1 MCCDELMIKLPEYVT
16 KAMKALNNSGYECY
30 VVGGAIRSAVLNM
43 PVHDYDLTTDAL
55 PSQMKT
61 VFHDWHTFDTGIQH
75 GTITVLSD
83 HQPLE
88 ITTYRKDCTYQD
100 HRHPDA
106 VQFTSSIEE
115 DCSRRDFTV
124 NAFCYSEEHGFLDF
138 FHGMEDIKHKV
149 IRCIGDPY
157 RRFDEDALRILRA
170 IRFASQLNFT
180 IEDKTAEAILELK
193 DTLSYVSMERINEE
207 FTKYISSSGCAPLF
221 IPYMP
226 VFTVFLPELS
236 TLSEEEKKAVTER
249 LSFSDSCMPVRMAIL
264 LSSSC
269 FDNPRSILKRM
280 KFSNNEIKEISQLV
294 SFKDKPVNTLT
305 DVRRLKRD
313 LNIPFEEYIAF
324 KEGMYQCRYTKARE
338 YDKQIEDNNLCCT
351 LKQLAINGNNL
362 VQLGFRGKDISDTLN
377 TLLDKVIS
385 DELPNNKE
393 VLLSQISS

>member
-207 FTKYISSSGCAPLF
+207 FTKKLGTLISIVP
-221 IPYMP
+221 P
-226 VFTVFLPELS
+226 VENSIDS
-236 TLSEEEKKAVTER
+236 TFNIKRGNFFFRMRPSLYSVHAS
-249 LSFSDSCMPVRMAIL
+249 LYSFSAR
-264 LSSSC
+264 
-269 FDNPRSILKRM
+269 
-280 KFSNNEIKEISQLV
+280 
-294 SFKDKPVNTLT
+294 TLHT
-305 DVRRLKRD
+305 FRRRK
-313 LNIPFEEYIAF
+313 
-324 KEGMYQCRYTKARE
+324 KG
-338 YDKQIEDNNLCCT
+338 
-351 LKQLAINGNNL
+351 
-362 VQLGFRGKDISDTLN
+362 SH
-377 TLLDKVIS
+377 
-385 DELPNNKE
+385 
-393 VLLSQISS
+393 